1 MPLETITF
9 VIRPDGTVEE
19 RTAGIKGEA
28 CEQVTAGIEQ
38 ALGAVTA
45 RQATAE
51 RYEQAESG
59 PAAVESRP
67 EER

>member
-1 MPLETITF
+1 MPKETITF
-9 VIRPDGTVEE
+9 VIRPDGAVEE
-19 RTAGIKGEA
+19 RTAGLKGEA

-45 RQATAE
+45 REATAE
-51 RYEQAESG
+51 RYEQAEGGS
-59 PAAVESRP
+59 AAIESRP